1 MRHFF
6 VLTENATTDGELS
19 LDFSK
24 VANHPKEKESFLIV
38 SRRRDKVWVSCQ
50 PLRKQEERQV
60 VKIAKNKKIKSAFF
74 ISLAGEQKAYQACE
88 CVRDQ
93 AEELDSRGKRRSV
106 SS

>member
-1 MRHFF
+1 MRHF
-6 VLTENATTDGELS
+6 VLTQNATTDGELS

-50 PLRKQEERQV
+50 PFRKQEERQV
-60 VKIAKNKKIKSAFF
+60 VKIAKKMKNETSFL
-74 ISLAGEQKAYQACE
+74 ISLVGEQKAYQACE
-88 CVRDQ
+88 CLRHQ
-93 AEELDSRGKRRSV
+93 TEELDSRGKRRSV